1 MAGFPSA
8 ESFRL
13 VLVCISLVILLV
25 SCSSTSAAPSLK
37 EQLKQLQENYVIN

>member
-13 VLVCISLVILLV
+13 VLVCILLVILV

-37 EQLKQLQENYVIN
+37 EQLRQLQENYVIN